1 MGFHVGFL
9 SIDELDNITPL
20 IPLFTRL
27 ETLHFF
33 PTSDLLPTSSSSS
46 LRPSFFPSTFPRI
59 LSHLADPK
67 AGSAY
72 GSIWQVLL
80 DELSRGTART
90 IGVSFFS
97 TLTSR
102 IRTSS
107 STGTVGTREV
117 DIDHPPDGQIKRAS
131 SIIFDLLGPPSTS
144 SSGPLI
150 SILLPSILSKQGN
163 HHSRSPILG
172 KEWEAMSVRA
182 RVFVAYVGMG
192 GKGCVGLVLG
202 EVMKVWGDGEEVKWG
217 LMGRGACES

>member
-33 PTSDLLPTSSSSS
+33 PASDLLPTSSSSS
-46 LRPSFFPSTFPRI
+46 LRPSFFQSTFPRI
-59 LSHLADPK
+59 LSHLADPN

-131 SIIFDLLGPPSTS
+131 SVIFDLLGPPSTS
-144 SSGPLI
+144 PSSTHLHPPPFHLVQAREPSLPI
-150 SILLPSILSKQGN
+150 SYPRK
-163 HHSRSPILG
+163 
-172 KEWEAMSVRA
+172 
-182 RVFVAYVGMG
+182 GMG
-192 GKGCVGLVLG
+192 GHERQSEGVCSVRRDGRERVRRVGFRRGDESLG
-202 EVMKVWGDGEEVKWG
+202 GWGGSQVGFDGEG
-217 LMGRGACES
+217 GM